1 MRSSVIWV
9 MLSLLLVSC
18 GTFNFQ
24 HDHVSIGADQ
34 TTVQRVA
41 VFDFNFE
48 RPERGRIERGKIER
62 PANAGEIVA
71 EIFAEHLL
79 GTGLYQVV
87 GKERMESIM
96 RQNGLRPADLLALPD
111 WKRIHDLLGVD
122 GIVLGVVSEYGDWRS
137 RLNWGGVSIF
147 TARLVNV
154 ASGDVVWSVS
164 VNRNTAL
171 VNAAAATHA
180 GAESA
185 TAKLL
190 TSIRQ

>member
-1 MRSSVIWV
+1 MDHLR
-9 MLSLLLVSC
+9 VST
-18 GTFNFQ
+18 GT
-24 HDHVSIGADQ
+24 I
-34 TTVQRVA
+34 
-41 VFDFNFE
+41 
-48 RPERGRIERGKIER
+48 PW
-62 PANAGEIVA
+62 
-71 EIFAEHLL
+71 
-79 GTGLYQVV
+79 V

-96 RQNGLRPADLLALPD
+96 RQHDLQPADLLALLD

-164 VNRNTAL
+164 VNHNTAL

-185 TAKLL
+185 TTKLL